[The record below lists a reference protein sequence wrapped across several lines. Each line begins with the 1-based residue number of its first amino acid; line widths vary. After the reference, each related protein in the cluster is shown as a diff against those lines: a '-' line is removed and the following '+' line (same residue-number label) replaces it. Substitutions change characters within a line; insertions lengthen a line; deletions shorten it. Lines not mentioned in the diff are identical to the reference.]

1 VVYEYNAYLL
11 FSELENFTTVRDN
24 FYKVLQAQHKL
35 FISKVVKIATKMES
49 EDMATTNEFVRDMWE

>member
-1 VVYEYNAYLL
+1 ML